1 MIIWVR
7 IELTRNTYFNTFV
20 TTSKSVQSPR
30 SLQVVPYTVLKS
42 RGLSFYIISI
52 SLLRDVIK
60 IDLSSQLYDFVISH
74 VVYIGMR

>member
-52 SLLRDVIK
+52 FFAKGCNKD
-60 IDLSSQLYDFVISH
+60 
-74 VVYIGMR
+74 